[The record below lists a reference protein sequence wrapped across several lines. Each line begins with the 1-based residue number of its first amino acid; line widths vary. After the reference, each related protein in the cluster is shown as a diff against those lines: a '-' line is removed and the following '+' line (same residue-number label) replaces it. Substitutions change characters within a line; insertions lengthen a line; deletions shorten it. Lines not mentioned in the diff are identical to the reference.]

1 MRQYIPVITLALL
14 SALALA
20 VVSGGLLPSD
30 NAVLAEHIAAQTN
43 NAPVFTESGPTRNV
57 SENSPAGVNI
67 GAPISA
73 TDGEGD
79 VLTYTLGGTDP
90 DSFDIDPAT
99 GQLITKAALD
109 TETKPS
115 YSVTVTADDGR
126 EANNS
131 STPINVVITVVDV
144 AEQPAAPA
152 APVVTTGPE
161 TTSLEINWFA
171 PENTGEDINDYDY
184 RHKKTTE
191 TTWTVVDDT
200 TSTDTTATLR
210 DLEADTAYQ
219 VSVRATSN
227 EGDSPWSFAA
237 VGSTNKEGNAAPEF
251 PATENGE
258 RSILENTPAGQRV
271 GATITASDANSLTL
285 TYSLEGQ
292 DKDSFNIDGSTGQ
305 IRTKDPLN
313 FEGKA
318 SYSVFVVVEDGDGG
332 SDVIAVTIAV
342 GDVSEQPSRPAAP
355 TVERV
360 EDDLDEPGD
369 ESTTMLKVSWVA
381 PETTGPDIDSYNV
394 EYREGTSGAFLDDN
408 CRETTVP
415 NNCQGIDGT
424 ETVIT
429 DLMPN
434 STYQVRVTA
443 ISDDEQNSLPSP
455 TQTGSTMPSNNAPMF
470 STDTQERSVNEN
482 TVAGTNIRGR
492 ITARDSD
499 TGDTLTYSL
508 VDPDINNEG
517 DHEEFF
523 DIDEGSGQLKTKADL
538 NHEDSA
544 RCGYVETADPTQCT
558 YTVTVT
564 ATDMKGEID
573 TIEVTITVND
583 RPEPPPAPSGLVV
596 TVDRNSP
603 QDTLQVSWMAPD
615 VTGKPPITK
624 YVVNYRGGPSG
635 TSDVAAGTTNDTIDM
650 LRPDTSYTVEVRA
663 VNDEGDS
670 SRASSTESTSETGN
684 TLPEFSDTN
693 LTRQVAESTQP
704 GGTVGEVV
712 TADETDGDT
721 LQYSLG
727 GAHADLFN
735 IDRSSGQIT
744 VKEPLNFEAEC
755 SSDDSDHLT
764 VCTHTVAVKVRD
776 GRGGSH
782 SATVTITVTDDPS
795 EAPSTPSAPT
805 VRPSEPTEDEPHLDP
820 TTMLAVTWPEP
831 ANAGPPIT
839 EYQVHYKVSGGNFQT
854 DNIEFETGDDANK
867 NAAIITMLDDDT
879 SYQVQVRAKNGE
891 GATPDSWTSWSPAG
905 TGKTRFA
912 NTRPQFSRDIHTL
925 SVEEN
930 TPSNRSIDRPV
941 AATDDDGHNL
951 TYTLEGVHKDQFT
964 IERGSGHIRT
974 RGDLDYESR
983 RRYSLTVKADDNH
996 GGSAYVSV
1004 TINVTDDNSESPT
1017 RPGRP
1022 TVSAIAGSTSSL
1034 RVTWEAPANEG
1045 RPPIITYDVQYRTGG
1060 GAFIPWPHDESTD
1073 TSTIIT
1079 NLSAG
1084 TSYEVQVKAWNM
1096 EAGSEWSPSGTGS
1109 PDADPANNA
1118 PTFSGGAR
1126 TFSVAENTA
1135 AGENI
1140 GAPVTATDPDRDELT
1155 YSLEGADAASF
1166 YIDPATG
1173 QIQTSGPLN
1182 HEEKASH
1189 SVTVKADDARG
1200 GMATVSVTINVTDV
1214 PGEAPEKPDT
1224 PTVVAASSTSL
1235 AVNWVAPDNPGP
1247 PITDYDY
1254 RYKEPTAA
1262 NWTEVA
1268 NTAITQTN
1276 AIVSPLRPDTSYE
1289 VQVRAK
1295 NAEAN
1300 GEWSDSGTG
1309 STNAGGVNN
1318 PPVFTEGESTTR
1330 TVIPNAQAGEHVGA
1344 PVTATDADQG
1354 DTVTYSLEGAGVAS
1368 FAIEPQT
1375 GQITVRVALS
1385 NAQVGDT
1392 YSVTIIASD
1401 GTLEASIAVTITV
1414 TADSNVLPSVPDAPT
1429 VTPNAASATSLDVSW
1444 TAPDNQGPP
1453 ITDYDYRYRI
1463 AQGTGGIVIVRP
1475 WTEVTNITDTMDTIE
1490 NLTTGTEYEVQVRA
1504 TNAGGTTEWSASGAG
1519 TPVDP
1524 GANNPPEFASATT
1537 TRAVA
1542 ENTPAGTYIA
1552 DPVSAT
1558 DADPNDTLTYS
1569 LSGRDAS
1576 SFNIDD
1582 ETGQLMT
1589 RVPLDYEVK
1598 RSFSVTV
1605 TASDG
1610 TDSAEIQVTV
1620 AVIDMDEPPSA
1631 PSLPRVMA
1639 TSSSTTSLDVSWDEP
1654 LNTGPAITDYD
1665 IQYRVGS
1672 AGSFTD
1678 WPHSGTDRT
1687 TTITALSEGTS
1698 YDVQVLAKNDEGIG
1712 PWSESGTGST
1722 SINSPPEFSSVR
1734 TTRSVDENTPA
1745 GTDINDPVS
1754 ATDDDPDDTL
1764 TYSLSG
1770 TDASSFNIDG
1780 TTGQLMTSAALDYE
1794 MRQSYMVTVTASD
1807 GTDTAEIQVTI
1818 SVTDMYPRCTTQE
1831 VGNRGLTN
1839 DCESLLESRAILEG
1853 TNGSRLNWSDRRPM
1867 AQWEGVNLRGTPRRV
1882 TRLDLMDVGLHGTIP
1897 TSLSRLSELTHLN
1910 LRSNPG
1916 LSGEIPDA
1924 LGNLRNL
1931 RLLNLHSNS
1940 HTGAV
1945 PDLRGIAGLEELYLA
1960 NNADYV
1966 TNDDGKKVKIEG
1978 TGLTGQIPTWLNGM
1992 TNMEELWLW
2001 GNSLTGT
2008 VPNLSGMTS
2017 LDKLKLANNNL
2028 TGGIPQASTL
2038 PPNMTWLIID
2048 RNPFRGTIPNL
2059 SSLSRLRLLWLHSS
2073 RLTGTVPAG
2082 SNFPASLDDLN
2093 LRDNML
2099 TGTIPDLS
2107 NLDNLTRLRLHNNSL
2122 SGEVPATL
2130 GGLDSLKQLWLHNED
2145 ATKTSNGNNSFT
2157 SIAAGVGD
2165 LSNTLIEIALN
2176 GNPWNAN
2183 ACVPPELANVAKN
2196 DYTEAGIEVCSA
2208 NGGS

>member
-1 MRQYIPVITLALL
+1 MP
-14 SALALA
+14 SPWFP
-20 VVSGGLLPSD
+20 GGCFPSD
-30 NAVLAEHIAAQTN
+30 NAVLAEHIEAPDNA
-43 NAPVFTESGPTRNV
+43 APVFTESGPTRNV

-131 STPINVVITVVDV
+131 STPSNVVITVVDV

-152 APVVTTGPE
+152 PPVVTTGAESGSE
-161 TTSLEINWFA
+161 TTLLKINWYA
-171 PENTGEDINDYDY
+171 PSHTGPDITDYDY
-184 RHKKTTE
+184 RYKKTTE
-191 TTWTVVDDT
+191 TTWTTVADSSIT
-200 TSTDTTATLR
+200 NTSATISS
-210 DLEADTAYQ
+210 LEADTAYQ
-219 VSVRATSN
+219 VSVRATSGD

-237 VGSTNKEGNAAPEF
+237 VGTTNKEGNAAPVF
-251 PATENGE
+251 PPEENGE

-271 GATITASDANSLTL
+271 GATVTARDANSLTL
-285 TYSLEGQ
+285 TYSLEGR

-305 IRTKDPLN
+305 IRTKGPLN
-313 FEGKA
+313 HEGKA
-318 SYSVFVVVEDGDGG
+318 SYSMFVVVEDGDGG
-332 SDVIAVTIAV
+332 SDVIGVTIAV

-355 TVERV
+355 TVERE
-360 EDDLDEPGD
+360 EDDPETDGVD
-369 ESTTMLKVSWVA
+369 ESTMMLKVSWVA
-381 PETTGPDIDSYNV
+381 PETTGPAITSYNV
-394 EYREGTSGAFLDDN
+394 EYREGTSGTFLEDN
-408 CRETTVP
+408 CRETMGA
-415 NNCQGIDGT
+415 NNCRGIEGT

-434 STYQVRVTA
+434 SSYQVRVTA

-455 TQTGSTMPSNNAPMF
+455 TQTGSTMPSNNAPVF

-544 RCGYVETADPTQCT
+544 RCGYVETVDPTQCT

-564 ATDMKGEID
+564 ATDMKGETD

-635 TSDVAAGTTNDTIDM
+635 TSDVAEDATNATIES
-650 LRPDTSYTVEVRA
+650 LRPFTSYTVEVRA

-670 SRASSTESTSETGN
+670 PRVSSTERTSRENNALPVFSPVEVDLTVPEN
-684 TLPEFSDTN
+684 TS
-693 LTRQVAESTQP
+693 V
-704 GGTVGEVV
+704 GGTVGNAV
-712 TADETDGDT
+712 TATDGDSDGLTYT
-721 LQYSLG
+721 LS
-727 GAHADLFN
+727 GAHASLFD
-735 IDRSSGQIT
+735 IDSDSGQ
-744 VKEPLNFEAEC
+744 VKVDAPLNLEAEC
-755 SSDDSDHLT
+755 GDADNHATQCNYT
-764 VCTHTVAVKVRD
+764 VVVKATD
-776 GRGGSH
+776 GNGGSH
-782 SATVTITVTDDPS
+782 SATVTIMVTDLDD
-795 EAPSTPSAPT
+795 EAPSRPSAPT
-805 VRPSEPTEDEPHLDP
+805 VSPAVPSEDEPHLDP
-820 TTMLAVTWPEP
+820 TTMLAVTWAEP
-831 ANAGPPIT
+831 ANEGPPIT
-839 EYQVHYKVSGGNFQT
+839 SYAIQYKVSGGGDFEST
-854 DNIEFETGDDANK
+854 NIVFETGDDANK
-867 NAAIITMLDDDT
+867 NAAIIRELDNDT
-879 SYQVQVRAKNGE
+879 SYVVQVMATNDE
-891 GATPDSWTSWSPAG
+891 GTTGWSPDR

-912 NTRPQFSRDIHTL
+912 NTRPQFSRNIHTL

-1017 RPGRP
+1017 RPGKP
-1022 TVSAIAGSTSSL
+1022 AVSAIAGSTSSL
-1034 RVTWEAPANEG
+1034 RVTWEAPSNEG

-1135 AGENI
+1135 ARENI
-1140 GAPVTATDPDRDELT
+1140 GAPVTATDTDRDSLA
-1155 YSLEGADAASF
+1155 YSLEGTDAASF
-1166 YIDPATG
+1166 YIDPATA

-1182 HEEKASH
+1182 HEENPSH

-1254 RYKEPTAA
+1254 RYKEPTASG
-1262 NWTEVA
+1262 WTEVTD
-1268 NTAITQTN
+1268 TAITQTN

-1309 STNAGGVNN
+1309 STNAAGANN
-1318 PPVFTEGESTTR
+1318 PPVFTEGQSTTR
-1330 TVIPNAQAGEHVGA
+1330 TVIPNAQAGTSIGP

-1354 DTVTYSLEGAGVAS
+1354 DTVTYSLEGADAAS
-1368 FAIEPQT
+1368 FGINTAN
-1375 GQITVRVALS
+1375 GQLLTLAGVTLDRTTYTVEV
-1385 NAQVGDT
+1385 V
-1392 YSVTIIASD
+1392 ASD
-1401 GTLEASIAVTITV
+1401 GSATSRITVTITV
-1414 TADSNVLPSVPDAPT
+1414 TAVSNVLPSVPDAPT
-1429 VTPNAASATSLDVSW
+1429 VSPNAASATSLDVSW
-1444 TAPDNQGPP
+1444 GAPDNLGPP
-1453 ITDYDYRYRI
+1453 IIDYDYQYRI
-1463 AQGTGGIVIVRP
+1463 AQTPGGGISIVHP

-1504 TNAGGTTEWSASGAG
+1504 RNAGGTTDWSASGAG
-1519 TPVDP
+1519 TPVNP
-1524 GANNPPEFASATT
+1524 GANNPPTFSSATT

-1569 LSGRDAS
+1569 LSGQDAS

-1589 RVPLDYEVK
+1589 SVPMDYEDT
-1598 RSFSVTV
+1598 RSYSVTV
-1605 TASDG
+1605 
-1610 TDSAEIQVTV
+1610 
-1620 AVIDMDEPPSA
+1620 
-1631 PSLPRVMA
+1631 
-1639 TSSSTTSLDVSWDEP
+1639 
-1654 LNTGPAITDYD
+1654 
-1665 IQYRVGS
+1665 YRVGRK
-1672 AGSFTD
+1672 GQRRD
-1678 WPHSGTDRT
+1678 
-1687 TTITALSEGTS
+1687 
-1698 YDVQVLAKNDEGIG
+1698 
-1712 PWSESGTGST
+1712 TGDGQ
-1722 SINSPPEFSSVR
+1722 R
-1734 TTRSVDENTPA
+1734 D
-1745 GTDINDPVS
+1745 GYVS
-1754 ATDDDPDDTL
+1754 AL
-1764 TYSLSG
+1764 H
-1770 TDASSFNIDG
+1770 DAG
-1780 TTGQLMTSAALDYE
+1780 CGQ
-1794 MRQSYMVTVTASD
+1794 RCSD
-1807 GTDTAEIQVTI
+1807 E
-1818 SVTDMYPRCTTQE
+1818 R
-1831 VGNRGLTN
+1831 
-1839 DCESLLESRAILEG
+1839 
-1853 TNGSRLNWSDRRPM
+1853 
-1867 AQWEGVNLRGTPRRV
+1867 
-1882 TRLDLMDVGLHGTIP
+1882 
-1897 TSLSRLSELTHLN
+1897 
-1910 LRSNPG
+1910 LRS
-1916 LSGEIPDA
+1916 A
-1924 LGNLRNL
+1924 
-1931 RLLNLHSNS
+1931 
-1940 HTGAV
+1940 
-1945 PDLRGIAGLEELYLA
+1945 
-1960 NNADYV
+1960 
-1966 TNDDGKKVKIEG
+1966 
-1978 TGLTGQIPTWLNGM
+1978 
-1992 TNMEELWLW
+1992 
-2001 GNSLTGT
+2001 
-2008 VPNLSGMTS
+2008 
-2017 LDKLKLANNNL
+2017 
-2028 TGGIPQASTL
+2028 
-2038 PPNMTWLIID
+2038 
-2048 RNPFRGTIPNL
+2048 
-2059 SSLSRLRLLWLHSS
+2059 
-2073 RLTGTVPAG
+2073 
-2082 SNFPASLDDLN
+2082 
-2093 LRDNML
+2093 
-2099 TGTIPDLS
+2099 
-2107 NLDNLTRLRLHNNSL
+2107 
-2122 SGEVPATL
+2122 
-2130 GGLDSLKQLWLHNED
+2130 
-2145 ATKTSNGNNSFT
+2145 
-2157 SIAAGVGD
+2157 
-2165 LSNTLIEIALN
+2165 
-2176 GNPWNAN
+2176 
-2183 ACVPPELANVAKN
+2183 
-2196 DYTEAGIEVCSA
+2196 AGIEA
-2208 NGGS
+2208 RT